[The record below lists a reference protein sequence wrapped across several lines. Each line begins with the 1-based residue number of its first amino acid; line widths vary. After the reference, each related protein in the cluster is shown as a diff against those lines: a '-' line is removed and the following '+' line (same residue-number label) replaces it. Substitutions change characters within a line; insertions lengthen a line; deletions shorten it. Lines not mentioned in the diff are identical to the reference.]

1 MKYLLDTNT
10 CVAFLRGTHPAV
22 AARMGAEPPG
32 NVVLCSIV
40 KAELIFGALR
50 SARPSESL
58 RRLDVFFSGFASLP
72 FDDAAAGHYGRIRAA
87 LANAG
92 TPIGPN
98 DLLIASIAISNALTV
113 VTHNLSEF
121 QRVPGLL
128 VEDWQ

>member
-22 AARMGAEPPG
+22 AARLSAEPPG
-32 NVVLCSIV
+32 SVVLCSIV

-58 RRLDVFFSGFASLP
+58 RKLDVFFSGFASLA
-72 FDDAAAGHYGRIRAA
+72 FDDTAAGHYGRMRTA

-98 DLLIASIAISNALTV
+98 DLLIASIAISNALAV
-113 VTHNLSEF
+113 VTHNLGEF
-121 QRVPGLL
+121 QRVPGLA